1 VAHAAKK
8 KPMEDAMNHTR
19 RKFLRLTTG
28 LAFLPALPQIARAET
43 YPARQARI
51 IVGFAAGG
59 GTDITARL
67 IGQRLNE
74 KLNQPFIVENRPG
87 AGANIGM
94 DAVAKAAP
102 DGYTLL
108 LVSPG
113 SAINAS
119 LYEKL
124 NYNFIR
130 DIAPIAGIHRTP
142 NVLAVHPSFPAKTLA
157 EFVAYA
163 KANPGKV
170 NVGTS
175 GIGAS
180 DHMSGELFRMMVG
193 VDIVQV
199 HYRGAA
205 PAITDLLAGQVPA
218 SFAPMAPALEHLKA
232 GKLRPLAVTTLT
244 RSEALP
250 DIPTINES
258 VPGFESSTWYG
269 LATPMGTPAAIIDTL
284 NKEVNAALADPSMSK
299 RFADLGGVPIPGSP
313 ADFGKLIADETEKWA
328 KVVKFANVK
337 LD

>member
-1 VAHAAKK
+1 MIHS
-8 KPMEDAMNHTR
+8 R

-28 LAFLPALPQIARAET
+28 LAFLPALPHIAKAEA
-43 YPARQARI
+43 YPTRPVRV
-51 IVGFAAGG
+51 IVGFAPGG

-67 IGQRLNE
+67 IGQRLNQQ
-74 KLNQPFIVENRPG
+74 LSQPFIVENRPG

-94 DAVAKAAP
+94 EAVARAAP

-113 SAINAS
+113 AAINAS

-142 NVLAVHPSFPAKTLA
+142 NVLAVHPSFPAKTFA

-170 NVGTS
+170 NAATS

-193 VDIVQV
+193 VELVQV

-205 PAITDLLAGQVPA
+205 PALTDLLAGQVQA
-218 SFAPMAPALEHLKA
+218 SFAPMAPALEQLKA
-232 GKLRPLAVTTLT
+232 NKLRPLAVTTLA

-250 DIPTINES
+250 DIPAINEF

-269 LATPMGTPAAIIDTL
+269 LAAPMGTPAAVIDTL
-284 NKEVNAALADPSMSK
+284 NKEINAALADPAMSK

>member
-1 VAHAAKK
+1 
-8 KPMEDAMNHTR
+8 MNHSR

-28 LAFLPALPQIARAET
+28 LAFLPALPQIARAEA
-43 YPARQARI
+43 YPTRPVRV
-51 IVGFAAGG
+51 IVGFAPGG

-67 IGQRLNE
+67 IGQRLNQQ
-74 KLNQPFIVENRPG
+74 LDQPFIVENKPG

-94 DAVAKAAP
+94 ETVAKARP

-113 SAINAS
+113 AAINAS

-142 NVLAVHPSFPAKTLA
+142 NVLAVHPSFPANTLA

-170 NVGTS
+170 NAATS

-193 VDIVQV
+193 VELVQV
-199 HYRGAA
+199 HYRGAG
-205 PAITDLLAGQVPA
+205 PALTDLLAGQVQS

-232 GKLRPLAVTTLT
+232 GKLRPLAVTTLA

-250 DIPTINES
+250 DIPAINES

-269 LATPMGTPAAIIDTL
+269 LAAPMGTPAAVIDTL
-284 NKEVNAALADPSMSK
+284 NKEINAALADPAMSK
-299 RFADLGGVPIPGSP
+299 RFADLGGVPIPGSA

>member
-1 VAHAAKK
+1 
-8 KPMEDAMNHTR
+8 MNHSR

-28 LAFLPALPQIARAET
+28 LAFLPALPHIARAEA
-43 YPARQARI
+43 YPTRPVRV
-51 IVGFAAGG
+51 IVGFAPGG

-67 IGQRLNE
+67 IGQRLNQQ
-74 KLNQPFIVENRPG
+74 LSQPFIVENRPG

-94 DAVAKAAP
+94 EAVARASP

-113 SAINAS
+113 AAINAS

-130 DIAPIAGIHRTP
+130 DIAPIAGVHRTP

-170 NVGTS
+170 NAATS

-193 VDIVQV
+193 VELVQV
-199 HYRGAA
+199 HYRGAG
-205 PAITDLLAGQVPA
+205 PALTDLLAGQVQA

-232 GKLRPLAVTTLT
+232 NKLRPLAVTTLA

-250 DIPTINES
+250 DIPAINEFA
-258 VPGFESSTWYG
+258 PGFESSTWYG
-269 LATPMGTPAAIIDTL
+269 LAAPMGTPAAVIETL
-284 NKEVNAALADPSMSK
+284 NKEINAALADPAMSK
-299 RFADLGGVPIPGSP
+299 RFADLGGVPIPGSA
-313 ADFGKLIADETEKWA
+313 ADFGKLIANETEKWA

>member
-1 VAHAAKK
+1 
-8 KPMEDAMNHTR
+8 MNHTR
-19 RKFLRLTTG
+19 RKVLQLTAG
-28 LAFLPALPQIARAET
+28 LAFLPALPHVARAET
-43 YPARQARI
+43 YPAHPARI
-51 IVGFAAGG
+51 IVGFAPGG

-74 KLNQPFIVENRPG
+74 KLNQPFIIENRPG

-130 DIAPIAGIHRTP
+130 DIAPIGGIHRTP

-170 NVGTS
+170 NAATS

-193 VDIVQV
+193 VDIIQV
-199 HYRGAA
+199 HYRGAG
-205 PAITDLLAGQVPA
+205 PAITDLLAGQVQA

-250 DIPTINES
+250 DIPAINES

-269 LATPMGTPAAIIDTL
+269 LAAPMGTPAAIIDAL
-284 NKEVNAALADPSMSK
+284 NKEVNAALADPTISK

-313 ADFGKLIADETEKWA
+313 ADFGKLIAEETEKWA

>member
-1 VAHAAKK
+1 
-8 KPMEDAMNHTR
+8 MNHSR

-28 LAFLPALPQIARAET
+28 LAFLPALPHIARAEA
-43 YPARQARI
+43 YPTRPVRV
-51 IVGFAAGG
+51 IVGFAPGG

-67 IGQRLNE
+67 IGQRLNQQ
-74 KLNQPFIVENRPG
+74 LDQPFIVENRPG

-94 DAVAKAAP
+94 ETVAKALP

-113 SAINAS
+113 AAINAS

-142 NVLAVHPSFPAKTLA
+142 NVLAVHPSLPAKTLA
-157 EFVAYA
+157 EFIAYA

-170 NVGTS
+170 NAATS

-193 VDIVQV
+193 VELVQV
-199 HYRGAA
+199 HYRGAG
-205 PAITDLLAGQVPA
+205 PALTDLLAGQVQA

-232 GKLRPLAVTTLT
+232 GKLRPLAVTTLA

-250 DIPTINES
+250 DIPAINEF

-269 LATPMGTPAAIIDTL
+269 LAAPMGTPAAVIDTL
-284 NKEVNAALADPSMSK
+284 NKKINAALADPAMSK
-299 RFADLGGVPIPGSP
+299 RFADLGGVPIPGSA

-337 LD
+337 VD

>member
-1 VAHAAKK
+1 
-8 KPMEDAMNHTR
+8 MEDAMNRSR
-19 RKFLRLTTG
+19 RKFLQVTAG
-28 LAFLPALPQIARAET
+28 LAFLPAMPHVARAEA
-43 YPARQARI
+43 YPTRQVRI

-74 KLNQPFIVENRPG
+74 RLNQPFIVENRPG

-113 SAINAS
+113 AAINAS

-130 DIAPIAGIHRTP
+130 DIAPIAAIHRTP
-142 NVLAVHPSFPAKTLA
+142 NVLAVHPSFPASTYA

-170 NVGTS
+170 NAATS

-205 PAITDLLAGQVPA
+205 PAITDLLAGQVQA

-232 GKLRPLAVTTLT
+232 GKLRPLAVTTLA
-244 RSEALP
+244 RSDALP
-250 DIPTINES
+250 GIPAINEF

-269 LATPMGTPAAIIDTL
+269 LATPMGTPAEVIDTL
-284 NKEVNAALADPSMSK
+284 NKEVNAALADPAISK
-299 RFADLGGVPIPGSP
+299 RFADLGGVPMPGSA